1 MLGPIWTTNRLSA
14 RPTAGLS
21 RMSDSLR
28 EQPMAIAD
36 QLWTPEPSRQ
46 GTVDGRCK
54 MPAMG
59 LFTSTLLLAAALQVQ
74 NSTEAGRFHVE
85 HPTLLNA
92 GFEWAI
98 NGDANRNASVS
109 VQFRAVGETAW
120 RNALPLVR
128 IGGENVYRR
137 RENLDYTVP
146 DGFAGSILNLLPGTE
161 YECRFQLTDPDG
173 ATGQTTHVAR
183 VTTRTEPM
191 PSNEGR
197 ILHVYP
203 PDHKGERLEPSFTSV
218 LQAYY
223 GAGLGD
229 WSVVWE
235 RRARPG
241 DTIVVHVG
249 LYKPERFNYVDP
261 MMTPF
266 DGSMSLT
273 LKGTKEKPITIKGG
287 GDGEVIFDGDGNAR
301 LFDVMASSHHIF
313 EGLTFRNTDVAIF
326 AGQKEVLGAVGLAV
340 KNCRF
345 ENVGAGV
352 WTEYAGSSDFYIAD
366 NLFLGR
372 DDRFRLVGWTGPLWA
387 SAGPYGSH
395 LLKSYYAVKVY
406 GPGHVIAHNAIAYFH
421 DGIGISTY
429 GTPEQDPER
438 RASSIDI
445 YNNDIHM
452 MGDDFVET
460 DGAVHNVRVFNNRGV
475 NAAHGGYSA
484 QPAFGGPVYFIRN
497 ILYHVPSG
505 VAFKFSAKPA
515 GLFVYHNTII
525 GEHIV
530 GDPSANMHFRNNL
543 YLGRDT
549 PGRGVLRLANATDD
563 FSTDYN
569 GYRPNKGVKDQ
580 YAFLGPK
587 KGQRRYEPSDDDWQ
601 TFQTL
606 SDFAAATDQ
615 EAHSL
620 EVDFDI
626 FERLAPPNPDQR
638 HAVYHA
644 MDLNFT
650 LKPTSKVVDAGV
662 VIPTVSEVFTGK
674 APDFGALEV
683 GAPVP
688 HYGPRWLTWQPFYR

>member
-1 MLGPIWTTNRLSA
+1 
-14 RPTAGLS
+14 
-21 RMSDSLR
+21 MS
-28 EQPMAIAD
+28 
-36 QLWTPEPSRQ
+36 
-46 GTVDGRCK
+46 
-54 MPAMG
+54 

-74 NSTEAGRFHVE
+74 NVQNGTQTGRFHVE
-85 HPTLLNA
+85 RPTLLNA

-98 NGDANRNASVS
+98 TGDANRNATVS

-128 IGGENVYRR
+128 IGGENVFRR

-146 DGFAGSILNLLPGTE
+146 DGFAGSILGLTPGTE
-161 YECRFQLTDPDG
+161 YECRFQLADPDG
-173 ATGQTTHVAR
+173 VTGESTHVVR
-183 VTTRTEPM
+183 VRTRTEPM
-191 PSNEGR
+191 PSKDGR
-197 ILHVYP
+197 TLHVYP
-203 PDHKGERLEPSFTSV
+203 PDHSGPKIEPSFTSV

-235 RRARPG
+235 RRAQPG
-241 DTIVVHVG
+241 DTILVHVG
-249 LYKPERFNYVDP
+249 LYKPERLNYVDP

-273 LKGTKEKPITIKGG
+273 LKGTTDKPITIKAA

-301 LFDVMASSHHIF
+301 LFDVMASAHHIF
-313 EGLTFRNTDVAIF
+313 DGLTFRNTDVAIF
-326 AGQKEVLGAVGLAV
+326 AGQKEVAGAVGLTV

-395 LLKSYYAVKVY
+395 LLRSYYAVKVY

-429 GTPEQDPER
+429 GTPEADPER

-452 MGDDFVET
+452 MGDDYIET
-460 DGAVHNVRVFNNRGV
+460 DGSVHNVRVFNNRGV

-543 YLGRDT
+543 FLGRDT
-549 PGRGVLRLANATDD
+549 PGRGILRLANATDD

-569 GYRPNKGVKDQ
+569 GYRPNRGVKDQ
-580 YAFLGPK
+580 YAFLGPR
-587 KGQRRYEPSDDDWQ
+587 KGQRLYEPAADDWR
-601 TFQTL
+601 TFATL
-606 SDFAAATDQ
+606 SELRTGTGQ
-615 EAHSL
+615 ETHSL

-626 FERLAPPNPDQR
+626 FEKVTPPDPAQR

-650 LKPTSKVVDAGV
+650 LKPASKAVDAGV
-662 VIPTVSEVFTGK
+662 IIPTVNETFKGK
-674 APDFGALEV
+674 APDLGALEV
-683 GAPVP
+683 DAPAP
-688 HYGPRWLTWQPFYR
+688 RYGPRWLNWQPFYR